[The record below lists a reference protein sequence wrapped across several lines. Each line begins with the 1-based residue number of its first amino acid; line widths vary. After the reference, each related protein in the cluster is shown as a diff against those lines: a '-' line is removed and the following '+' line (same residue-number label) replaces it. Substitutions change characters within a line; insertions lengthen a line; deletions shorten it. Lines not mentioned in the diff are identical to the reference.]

1 MTGRSIRLILM
12 KMAIDLPPYLS
23 LFDDSLLVDKL
34 IVLD

>member
-12 KMAIDLPPYLS
+12 KMAIDLPYLS

-34 IVLD
+34 IVA